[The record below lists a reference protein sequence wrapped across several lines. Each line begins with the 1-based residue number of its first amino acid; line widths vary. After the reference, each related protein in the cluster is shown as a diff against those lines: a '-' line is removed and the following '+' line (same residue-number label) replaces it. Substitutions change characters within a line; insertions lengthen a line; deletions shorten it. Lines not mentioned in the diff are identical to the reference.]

1 MKIIGEK
8 INGTRQ
14 QVAQAIAER
23 DGHFIQELA
32 QKQAEAG
39 AAWLDINAGTRRSE
53 EVKDLIWLAETVQR
67 VVDVPLCLDSDN
79 PDALSATLQVI
90 DHTPMINSIN
100 GESQRLEGIL
110 PLVAEYGCPTIALAM
125 DEAGIQERCDGRMEV
140 VGKIMESV
148 RKYGVMDGN
157 VFIDPLV
164 MPLATNA
171 ESASITIDTM
181 KAIKDEFPDVSLI
194 MGLSNVSFGL
204 PSRSI
209 INRVFLVLAM
219 AAGLDCVI
227 LDPLDPELRKTM
239 IVAELVLGRD
249 RHCQNYTR
257 AYRNGFFNGV
267 KNPGIQQ

>member
-14 QVAQAIAER
+14 RVAEAIANR
-23 DGHFIQELA
+23 DGSFIQELA
-32 QKQAEAG
+32 RKQTEAG

-53 EVKDLIWLAETVQR
+53 EAKDLIWLVETVQR
-67 VVDVPLCLDSDN
+67 VVDVPLCLDSSN
-79 PDALSATLQVI
+79 PDALSAALQVI
-90 DHTPMINSIN
+90 DRTPMINSIN
-100 GESQRLEGIL
+100 GESQRLESIL
-110 PLVAEYGCPTIALAM
+110 PLIAEYGCPTIALAM

-140 VGKIMESV
+140 VGRIMESV
-148 RKYGVMDGN
+148 RKYGVMDRN

-164 MPLATNA
+164 MALATNT
-171 ESASITIDTM
+171 ESALITIDTM
-181 KAIKDEFPDVSLI
+181 RTIKKEFPDVSLI

-219 AAGLDCVI
+219 AAGLDCAI
-227 LDPLDPELRKTM
+227 LDPLDHELMKTM

-249 RHCQNYTR
+249 RHCQNFTR
-257 AYRNGFFNGV
+257 AYRNGFFDEIE
-267 KNPGIQQ
+267 NPGIHE

>member
-14 QVAQAIAER
+14 RVAQAIAGR

-32 QKQAEAG
+32 RKQEEAG
-39 AAWLDINAGTRRSE
+39 AAWLDINAGTRRNE
-53 EVKDLIWLAETVQR
+53 EVKDLIWLVETVQP
-67 VVDVPLCLDSDN
+67 VIDVPLCLDSDN
-79 PDALSATLQVI
+79 PAALSAALQII

-100 GESQRLEGIL
+100 GETQRLEGIL

-125 DEAGIQERCDGRMEV
+125 DESGIRERCEQRMDV
-140 VGKIMESV
+140 VGKIMESA
-148 RKYGVMDGN
+148 RKYGVMDRN
-157 VFIDPLV
+157 VYIDPLV
-164 MPLATNA
+164 MTLATNA

-181 KAIKDEFPDVSLI
+181 KAIREEFPDVSLI

-219 AAGLDCVI
+219 AAGLDCAI
-227 LDPLDPELRKTM
+227 LDPLDHELRKTM

-249 RHCQNYTR
+249 RHCQEYTR
-257 AYRNGFFNGV
+257 AYRNGFFNGME
-267 KNPGIQQ
+267 